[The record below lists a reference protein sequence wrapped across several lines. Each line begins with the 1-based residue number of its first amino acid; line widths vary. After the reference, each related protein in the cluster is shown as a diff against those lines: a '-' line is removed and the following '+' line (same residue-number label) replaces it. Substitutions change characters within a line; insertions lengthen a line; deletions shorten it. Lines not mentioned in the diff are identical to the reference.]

1 MTIKVNDSNIYNKN
15 FGLLVK
21 QEAFFFT
28 MNVTTEK
35 IENHK
40 VVLTIEVPAE
50 ELDKGIKA
58 ACKSLANRVNIPGFR
73 KGKAPRRILE
83 MNIGKEAILDEAFD
97 RVAQKA
103 FDEAL
108 KQENLDPVDRPQ
120 VDIVTLEEGKD
131 VVFKATITPVPEVT
145 LGEYK
150 GLKVAKDAVEVKDE
164 QVEEQVKNI
173 LNHHAKMVDAE
184 EGATVAN
191 DDFITLDFKG
201 EVDGVAFAGG
211 EGKDYPLQIG
221 SHSFIDTF
229 EDQLVG
235 LKVGEEKDVN
245 VTFPEEYHAKD
256 LAGKAAVF
264 HCKINSIKHKEMPE
278 LTDEFVKASTSYE
291 SIEDMKAKLRENI
304 EKNAQREADTKR
316 RNEILKQ
323 ATDNITVDIPEVM
336 VENRVSNMIQE
347 LSVNL
352 ENQGMNLDAY
362 LKYANMDMA
371 KLREQYKESAAIAV
385 KTDLML
391 DAVAKA
397 EDIKVENADINAEI
411 ALLAATYGT
420 TPQEVSKIIKKNHS
434 IGNLVATVLHKKA
447 ANFIIDSAV
456 EA

>member
-1 MTIKVNDSNIYNKN
+1 
-15 FGLLVK
+15 
-21 QEAFFFT
+21 

-83 MNIGKEAILDEAFD
+83 MNIGREAILDEAFD

>member
-1 MTIKVNDSNIYNKN
+1 
-15 FGLLVK
+15 
-21 QEAFFFT
+21 

-323 ATDNITVDIPEVM
+323 ATDNITVDIPEIM

>member
-1 MTIKVNDSNIYNKN
+1 
-15 FGLLVK
+15 
-21 QEAFFFT
+21 

-131 VVFKATITPVPEVT
+131 VVFKATITPVPEVI

>member
-1 MTIKVNDSNIYNKN
+1 
-15 FGLLVK
+15 
-21 QEAFFFT
+21 

-385 KTDLML
+385 KTDLMF

>member
-1 MTIKVNDSNIYNKN
+1 
-15 FGLLVK
+15 
-21 QEAFFFT
+21 

-256 LAGKAAVF
+256 LAGRAAVF

>member
-1 MTIKVNDSNIYNKN
+1 MAK
-15 FGLLVK
+15 
-21 QEAFFFT
+21 
-28 MNVTTEK
+28 
-35 IENHK
+35 
-40 VVLTIEVPAE
+40 LTIEVPAE
-50 ELDKGIKA
+50 EFDAAIKTAYNHNKGKF
-58 ACKSLANRVNIPGFR
+58 NIPGFR

>member
-1 MTIKVNDSNIYNKN
+1 
-15 FGLLVK
+15 
-21 QEAFFFT
+21 

-447 ANFIIDSAV
+447 ANFIIGSAV

>member
-1 MTIKVNDSNIYNKN
+1 
-15 FGLLVK
+15 
-21 QEAFFFT
+21 

-108 KQENLDPVDRPQ
+108 KQENLAPVDRPQ

>member
-1 MTIKVNDSNIYNKN
+1 
-15 FGLLVK
+15 
-21 QEAFFFT
+21 
-28 MNVTTEK
+28 
-35 IENHK
+35 
-40 VVLTIEVPAE
+40 
-50 ELDKGIKA
+50 
-58 ACKSLANRVNIPGFR
+58 
-73 KGKAPRRILE
+73 

-256 LAGKAAVF
+256 LAGKAAVS
-264 HCKINSIKHKEMPE
+264 HCQINSIKHKEMPE

>member
-1 MTIKVNDSNIYNKN
+1 
-15 FGLLVK
+15 
-21 QEAFFFT
+21 

-120 VDIVTLEEGKD
+120 VDIVTLEEGKN

-347 LSVNL
+347 LSLNL

>member
-1 MTIKVNDSNIYNKN
+1 
-15 FGLLVK
+15 
-21 QEAFFFT
+21 

-316 RNEILKQ
+316 RNKILKQ

>member
-21 QEAFFFT
+21 QEVFFT

-83 MNIGKEAILDEAFD
+83 MNIGKEAILDEAFE

-103 FDEAL
+103 FEEAL

-120 VDIVTLEEGKD
+120 VDVVTLEEGKD

-211 EGKDYPLQIG
+211 KGKDYPLQIG

>member
-1 MTIKVNDSNIYNKN
+1 
-15 FGLLVK
+15 
-21 QEAFFFT
+21 

-362 LKYANMDMA
+362 LKYANMDMT

>member
-1 MTIKVNDSNIYNKN
+1 
-15 FGLLVK
+15 
-21 QEAFFFT
+21 

-120 VDIVTLEEGKD
+120 VDIVTLEEGKN

-397 EDIKVENADINAEI
+397 EDIKVENADIKAEI

>member
-1 MTIKVNDSNIYNKN
+1 
-15 FGLLVK
+15 
-21 QEAFFFT
+21 

-40 VVLTIEVPAE
+40 VVLTIEVPAK
-50 ELDKGIKA
+50 ELDKSIKA
-58 ACKSLANRVNIPGFR
+58 ACKSIANQANIPGFR
-73 KGKAPRRILE
+73 KGHAPRKILE
-83 MNIGKEAILDEAFD
+83 LQYGKESIIKEAFYNFLLD
-97 RVAQKA
+97 KA
-103 FDEAL
+103 FNEAL
-108 KQENLDPVDRPQ
+108 KQEDITPVDEAQPE
-120 VDIVTLEEGKD
+120 IVTLEEGKD
-131 VVFKATITPVPEVT
+131 VVFKITVTPYPEVT

-150 GLKVAKDAVEVKDE
+150 GLKVAKEVAEVTDE
-164 QVEEQVKNI
+164 QVDEQVKNI
-173 LNHHAKMVDAE
+173 LNHHAKMVEAEVDA
-184 EGATVAN
+184 AVKN

-201 EVDGVAFAGG
+201 EVNGEAFQGG

-221 SHSFIDTF
+221 SHSFIEGF

-256 LAGKAAVF
+256 LAGKPAVF
-264 HCKINSIKHKEMPE
+264 HCKVNSIKHKELPE
-278 LTDEFVKASTSYE
+278 LTDEFVKESTSYE
-291 SIEDMKAKLRENI
+291 SIEDMKAKLR
-304 EKNAQREADTKR
+304 KNLEETAQREADSKR

-323 ATDNITVDIPEVM
+323 ATDNITVDVPDVM
-336 VENRVSNMIQE
+336 VENRVTNMIQE

-352 ENQGMNLDAY
+352 ENQGMNIDAY
-362 LKYANMDMA
+362 LKFANMDMD

-411 ALLAATYGT
+411 ALLAATYRT

-447 ANFIIDSAV
+447 ASFVIDSAV

>member
-1 MTIKVNDSNIYNKN
+1 
-15 FGLLVK
+15 
-21 QEAFFFT
+21 

-103 FDEAL
+103 FEEAL

-173 LNHHAKMVDAE
+173 LNHHAKMVDDE

-211 EGKDYPLQIG
+211 EGKDYLLQIG

>member
-1 MTIKVNDSNIYNKN
+1 
-15 FGLLVK
+15 
-21 QEAFFFT
+21 

-420 TPQEVSKIIKKNHS
+420 TPQEVST
-434 IGNLVATVLHKKA
+434 G
-447 ANFIIDSAV
+447 
-456 EA
+456 

>member
-1 MTIKVNDSNIYNKN
+1 
-15 FGLLVK
+15 
-21 QEAFFFT
+21 

-323 ATDNITVDIPEVM
+323 ATDNITVDIPAVM
-336 VENRVSNMIQE
+336 VENLVSNMIQE

>member
-1 MTIKVNDSNIYNKN
+1 
-15 FGLLVK
+15 
-21 QEAFFFT
+21 

-120 VDIVTLEEGKD
+120 VDIVTLEEGKN

-456 EA
+456 EV

>member
-1 MTIKVNDSNIYNKN
+1 
-15 FGLLVK
+15 
-21 QEAFFFT
+21 

-50 ELDKGIKA
+50 ELDKAIKA

-73 KGKAPRRILE
+73 KGHAPRRILE

-120 VDIVTLEEGKD
+120 VDIVTLEEGKN
-131 VVFKATITPVPEVT
+131 VEFKATITPVPEVT

-164 QVEEQVKNI
+164 QVEQQVNNI

-184 EGATVAN
+184 EGAAVAN

-201 EVDGVAFAGG
+201 EVDGVAFPGG

-229 EDQLVG
+229 EEQLVG

-245 VTFPEEYHAKD
+245 VTFPAEYHAEE

-264 HCKINSIKHKEMPE
+264 HCKVNSIKHKEMPE
-278 LTDEFVKASTSYE
+278 LTDEFVKNSTSYE
-291 SIEDMKAKLRENI
+291 SVEDMKAKLRENI
-304 EKNAQREADTKR
+304 EKNAEREADTKR
-316 RNEILKQ
+316 RNEILKL

-362 LKYANMDMA
+362 LNYAKMDMD

-391 DAVAKA
+391 DAVAKV
-397 EDIKVENADINAEI
+397 EGLKVENADINAEI

-434 IGNLVATVLHKKA
+434 IGNLVATVMHKKA

>member
-1 MTIKVNDSNIYNKN
+1 
-15 FGLLVK
+15 
-21 QEAFFFT
+21 

-201 EVDGVAFAGG
+201 EVDGVTFAGG

>member
-1 MTIKVNDSNIYNKN
+1 
-15 FGLLVK
+15 
-21 QEAFFFT
+21 

-304 EKNAQREADTKR
+304 EKNAQREADTER

>member
-1 MTIKVNDSNIYNKN
+1 
-15 FGLLVK
+15 
-21 QEAFFFT
+21 

-120 VDIVTLEEGKD
+120 VDIVTLEEGKN

-352 ENQGMNLDAY
+352 ENQGMNLNAY

>member
-1 MTIKVNDSNIYNKN
+1 
-15 FGLLVK
+15 
-21 QEAFFFT
+21 

-235 LKVGEEKDVN
+235 LKVGEEKDIN

>member
-1 MTIKVNDSNIYNKN
+1 
-15 FGLLVK
+15 
-21 QEAFFFT
+21 

-73 KGKAPRRILE
+73 KGHAPRRVLE
-83 MNIGKEAILDEAFD
+83 MHIDKEAIMDEAFD

-103 FDEAL
+103 FDAAL

-131 VVFKATITPVPEVT
+131 VVFKATITPMPEVT

-150 GLKVAKDAVEVKDE
+150 GLKVAKDAVVVTDEQIDE
-164 QVEEQVKNI
+164 QVNNI
-173 LNHHAKMVDAE
+173 LNHHAKMIDAE

-201 EVDGVAFAGG
+201 EVDGVAFPGG

-221 SHSFIDTF
+221 SHSFIDNF
-229 EDQLVG
+229 EDQLIG
-235 LKVGEEKDVN
+235 LKAGEEKDVN

-264 HCKINSIKHKEMPE
+264 HCKVNSIKHKQLPE
-278 LTDEFVKASTSYE
+278 LTDEFVKESTSYE
-291 SIEDMKAKLRENI
+291 NIEDMKAKLRENT
-304 EKNAQREADTKR
+304 EKRMEREADTKR

-336 VENRVSNMIQE
+336 IENRVSDMINE
-347 LSVNL
+347 LAVNL

-362 LKYANMDMA
+362 LKYANMDMD
-371 KLREQYKESAAIAV
+371 KLREQYKESAAITV

-411 ALLAATYGT
+411 AFLAATYGT
-420 TPQEVSKIIKKNHS
+420 TPQEVSKIIKKNGS
-434 IGNLVATVLHKKA
+434 IGNLVATVLHKKV
-447 ANFIIDSAV
+447 ANFVIDSAV

>member
-1 MTIKVNDSNIYNKN
+1 
-15 FGLLVK
+15 
-21 QEAFFFT
+21 

-73 KGKAPRRILE
+73 KGHAPRRILE
-83 MNIGKEAILDEAFD
+83 MHIGKEAIMDEAFD

-103 FDEAL
+103 FDAAL

-131 VVFKATITPVPEVT
+131 VVFKATITPMPEVT

-150 GLKVAKDAVEVKDE
+150 GLKVAKDAVVVTDEQIDE
-164 QVEEQVKNI
+164 QVNNI
-173 LNHHAKMVDAE
+173 LNHHAKMIDAE

-201 EVDGVAFAGG
+201 EVDGVAFPGG

-221 SHSFIDTF
+221 SHSFIDNF
-229 EDQLVG
+229 EDQLIG
-235 LKVGEEKDVN
+235 LKAGEEKDVN

-264 HCKINSIKHKEMPE
+264 HCKVNSIKHKQLPE
-278 LTDEFVKASTSYE
+278 LTDEFVKESTSYE
-291 SIEDMKAKLRENI
+291 NIEDMKAKLRENT
-304 EKNAQREADTKR
+304 EKRMEREADTKR

-336 VENRVSNMIQE
+336 IENRVSNMINE
-347 LSVNL
+347 LAVNL

-362 LKYANMDMA
+362 LKYTNMDMD
-371 KLREQYKESAAIAV
+371 KLRAQYKESAAIAV

-420 TPQEVSKIIKKNHS
+420 TPQEVSKIIKKNGS

-447 ANFIIDSAV
+447 AGFVIDSAV

>member
-1 MTIKVNDSNIYNKN
+1 
-15 FGLLVK
+15 
-21 QEAFFFT
+21 

-97 RVAQKA
+97 RVAQKT

>member
-1 MTIKVNDSNIYNKN
+1 
-15 FGLLVK
+15 
-21 QEAFFFT
+21 

-371 KLREQYKESAAIAV
+371 KLREQYKESAAMAV

>member
-1 MTIKVNDSNIYNKN
+1 
-15 FGLLVK
+15 
-21 QEAFFFT
+21 

-434 IGNLVATVLHKKA
+434 IGNLVATVLHKKS

>member
-1 MTIKVNDSNIYNKN
+1 
-15 FGLLVK
+15 
-21 QEAFFFT
+21 

-120 VDIVTLEEGKD
+120 VDIVTLEEGKN

-264 HCKINSIKHKEMPE
+264 HCKINSIKYKEMPE

>member
-1 MTIKVNDSNIYNKN
+1 
-15 FGLLVK
+15 
-21 QEAFFFT
+21 

-120 VDIVTLEEGKD
+120 VDIVTLEEGKN

-264 HCKINSIKHKEMPE
+264 HCKINSIKHKEMPQ

>member
-1 MTIKVNDSNIYNKN
+1 
-15 FGLLVK
+15 
-21 QEAFFFT
+21 

-336 VENRVSNMIQE
+336 VENRVSNIIQE

>member
-1 MTIKVNDSNIYNKN
+1 
-15 FGLLVK
+15 
-21 QEAFFFT
+21 

-352 ENQGMNLDAY
+352 ENQGMNLDAF

>member
-1 MTIKVNDSNIYNKN
+1 
-15 FGLLVK
+15 
-21 QEAFFFT
+21 

-35 IENHK
+35 IENHN

>member
-1 MTIKVNDSNIYNKN
+1 
-15 FGLLVK
+15 
-21 QEAFFFT
+21 

-103 FDEAL
+103 FEEAL

-211 EGKDYPLQIG
+211 EGKDYLLQIG

>member
-1 MTIKVNDSNIYNKN
+1 
-15 FGLLVK
+15 
-21 QEAFFFT
+21 

-434 IGNLVATVLHKKA
+434 IGNLVATVLRKKA

>member
-1 MTIKVNDSNIYNKN
+1 
-15 FGLLVK
+15 
-21 QEAFFFT
+21 

-323 ATDNITVDIPEVM
+323 STDNITVDIPEVM

>member
-1 MTIKVNDSNIYNKN
+1 
-15 FGLLVK
+15 
-21 QEAFFFT
+21 

-97 RVAQKA
+97 RVAQKV

-336 VENRVSNMIQE
+336 VENRVSNMIRE

>member
-1 MTIKVNDSNIYNKN
+1 
-15 FGLLVK
+15 
-21 QEAFFFT
+21 

-371 KLREQYKESAAIAV
+371 KLREQYKESSAAIAV